1 MKFRSALLFA
11 CMLVVPALAMFSH
24 RVPADWRTAVRD
36 AVSRTVASWTTG
48 APADPT
54 PVAASAAA
62 PASPALPAPRPVAP
76 PVAATPLPPRPA
88 PPVVG
93 GGFRALPPPQPADDR
108 DDARREL
115 ARLGALGIECRPLHG
130 LHVAS
135 CSVALD
141 ASGQLLR
148 VFQASGPDPDAATR
162 TLLADVTAWRS
173 RVAAGQ
179 PAAGDPRAGAARRF

>member
-24 RVPADWRTAVRD
+24 RLPADWRTTMRD
-36 AVSRTVASWTTG
+36 AASRTVASWT
-48 APADPT
+48 APAAVDAA
-54 PVAASAAA
+54 PVAIPAAA
-62 PASPALPAPRPVAP
+62 PAAPAVPAPGPVAAP
-76 PVAATPLPPRPA
+76 IAATPLPPRHA

-93 GGFRALPPPQPADDR
+93 AGFRALPPPPADDR
-108 DDARREL
+108 GEARREL

-179 PAAGDPRAGAARRF
+179 PAAGDPQAGAVRRF